1 MSTTSIIAG
10 DSEFAT
16 RDRVFD
22 CPYCGARFIGHSS
35 DTGFALASLSEQ
47 EELGITAKITCPTCS
62 NTAVATRGSKG
73 EVQTVKE
80 LIILTLPAK
89 TLYKPGDKFSTTGL
103 VLAVRNSDGSIGAV
117 ELSDCTFSPSTSTDL
132 AATDK
137 KVTATHTASSKTV
150 DIPIYVTNEQ
160 VRRPVATK
168 TSYTYTGSAI
178 ALEVTG
184 FDTNKMT
191 RSNYSK
197 TSVGDYEAS
206 YTPKTGYCWEDGTT
220 DAYKIAWEITK
231 ATPVVTAP
239 TPKENLTY
247 TGEAQALINA
257 GSTTGG
263 TLKYK
268 VGTGSYGTSVPTGT
282 GAGEYTVYYK
292 VDGGSNYEDVPEAS
306 LKVTI
311 AKATPDAPT
320 IDNDTLSLTAIATP
334 GTITVTRNG
343 DGAVSASSS
352 DTAVCTVAVASNVV
366 TVTAVADGEAT
377 VTIEVGEGT
386 NYKAPTTKPTCT
398 VTVEL
403 EAAEDSES

>member
-22 CPYCGARFIGHSS
+22 CPYCGARFIGHSN
-35 DTGFALASLSEQ
+35 DTGFTLASLSEQ

-80 LIILTLPAK
+80 LIILTLPTK
-89 TLYKPGDKFSTTGL
+89 TTYKPGDKFSTTGL

-168 TSYTYTGSAI
+168 TSYTYTGNAI

-197 TSVGDYEAS
+197 TNAGDYEAS

-220 DAYKIAWEITK
+220 DTYKIAWEITK
-231 ATPVVTAP
+231 ATPTVTVSP
-239 TPKENLTY
+239 VTNLTY
-247 TGEAQALINA
+247 TGEAQNLVT

-268 VGTGSYGTSVPTGT
+268 LGSGGSYGTSIPTATNSGN
-282 GAGEYTVYYK
+282 YKVYYK
-292 VDGGSNYEDVPEAS
+292 VDGGSNYEDVPEQS
-306 LKVTI
+306 LYLTMK
-311 AKATPDAPT
+311 KATPDAPT
-320 IDNDTLSLTAIATP
+320 LSADTLSLTAIATP
-334 GTITVTRNG
+334 GTITVTRDG
-343 DGAVSASSS
+343 DGAVTAASS
-352 DTAVCTVAVASNVV
+352 DTSVCTVAVEGTTV

-377 VTIEVGEGT
+377 VTVSVAAGQ
-386 NYKAPTTKPTCT
+386 NYEAPTTQPECA
-398 VTVEL
+398 VTVAL
-403 EAAEDSES
+403 E

>member
-10 DSEFAT
+10 DADLAT

-22 CPYCGARFIGHSS
+22 CPYCGARFIGHSN
-35 DTGFALASLSEQ
+35 DTGFTLASLSEQ

-80 LIILTLPAK
+80 LIILTLPTK
-89 TLYKPGDKFSTTGL
+89 TTYKPGDKFSTTGL

-117 ELSDCTFSPSTSTDL
+117 ELSDCTFSPTTSTDL

-168 TSYTYTGSAI
+168 TSYVYTGNAI

-220 DAYKIAWEITK
+220 DTYKIAWEITK
-231 ATPVVTAP
+231 ATPIVTAP
-239 TPKENLTY
+239 VPVADLTY
-247 TGEAQALINA
+247 TGEAQALVTA

-263 TLKYK
+263 TMKYK
-268 VGTGSYGTSVPTGT
+268 VGSGSYGTSVPTAT
-282 GAGEYTVYYK
+282 NAGNYKVSYK
-292 VDGGSNYEDVPEAS
+292 VDGGSNYYDVPECNIFLS
-306 LKVTI
+306 MK
-311 AKATPDAPT
+311 KATPDAPT
-320 IDNDTLSLTAIATP
+320 LSVDTLSLTAIATP
-334 GTITVTRNG
+334 GTITVTRDG
-343 DGAVSASSS
+343 DGAVTAESS
-352 DTAVCTVAVASNVV
+352 DTSVCTVAVEGTTV

-377 VTIEVGEGT
+377 VTISVAAGA
-386 NYKAPTTKPTCT
+386 NYKEPTTQPECA
-398 VTVEL
+398 VTVAL
-403 EAAEDSES
+403 A

>member
-22 CPYCGARFIGHSS
+22 CPYCGARFIGHSN
-35 DTGFALASLSEQ
+35 DTGFTLASLSEQ

-80 LIILTLPAK
+80 LIILTLPTK
-89 TLYKPGDKFSTTGL
+89 TTYKPGDKFSTTGL

-168 TSYTYTGSAI
+168 TNYVYTGNAI

-197 TSVGDYEAS
+197 TNAGDYEAS

-220 DAYKIAWEITK
+220 DTCKIAWEITK
-231 ATPVVTAP
+231 ATPTVTVSP
-239 TPKENLTY
+239 VTNLTY
-247 TGEAQALINA
+247 TGEAQNLVT

-268 VGTGSYGTSVPTGT
+268 LGSGGSYGTSIPTAT
-282 GAGEYTVYYK
+282 NAGNYKVYYK
-292 VDGGSNYEDVPEAS
+292 VDGGSNYEDVPEQS
-306 LKVTI
+306 LYLTMK
-311 AKATPDAPT
+311 KATPDAPT
-320 IDNDTLSLTAIATP
+320 LSADTLSLTAIATP
-334 GTITVTRNG
+334 GTITVTRDG
-343 DGAVSASSS
+343 DGAVTAASS
-352 DTAVCTVAVASNVV
+352 DTSVCTVAVEGTTV

-377 VTIEVGEGT
+377 VTVSVAAGQ
-386 NYKAPTTKPTCT
+386 NYEAPTTQPECA
-398 VTVEL
+398 VTVAL
-403 EAAEDSES
+403 E